1 MIFAVGRA
9 EGAQNGECGIVFG
22 EIAGC
27 NIANEGFGYSETFG
41 AAAVRLQDT
50 GITTMSTT

>member
-1 MIFAVGRA
+1 MIVAVGRA
-9 EGAQNGECGIVFG
+9 KGARNGECGIVFG

-27 NIANEGFGYSETFG
+27 NIANEGFGYPETFG
-41 AAAVRLQDT
+41 AVAVRLPDI